1 MTGDGDPTTVRRVG
15 KSESAF
21 RTISEVAD
29 DLDVPQHVLRF
40 WESKFPQVK
49 PLKRGGG
56 RRYYRP
62 EDVALLRR
70 IRDLLYS
77 EGYTIKGVQKL
88 LREGGHKESATRAE
102 PELQLPCPLRPG
114 QAARPKARP
123 KTISLSWTMAR
134 KRGGRPGTMPF
145 RRRRSRSPAFQ
156 PEPWELELLLRRVTD
171 AKFTASA
178 EREVVSHQRQC
189 FFRRSGSPAKPL
201 VWHMFRVSLTRS
213 ERSAAR

>member
-1 MTGDGDPTTVRRVG
+1 MSTDGELPLVRRSG

-29 DLDVPQHVLRF
+29 ELDVPQHVLRF

-88 LREGGHKESATRAE
+88 LREGGHKEPGATKADADLSV
-102 PELQLPCPLRPG
+102 PEDLQLPMDD
-114 QAARPKARP
+114 
-123 KTISLSWTMAR
+123 LSDI
-134 KRGGRPGTMPF
+134 
-145 RRRRSRSPAFQ
+145 
-156 PEPWELELLLRRVTD
+156 PEMDDGEEGDDVPELVEGDDESAPESVGEVRFSAETRHELELLLKDLEQLRGLLQPR
-171 AKFTASA
+171 
-178 EREVVSHQRQC
+178 
-189 FFRRSGSPAKPL
+189 
-201 VWHMFRVSLTRS
+201 
-213 ERSAAR
+213 

>member
-1 MTGDGDPTTVRRVG
+1 MTGDGETNSVRRVG

-29 DLDVPQHVLRF
+29 ELDVPQHVLRF

-49 PLKRGGG
+49 PMKRGGG

-88 LREGGHKESATRAE
+88 LREGGHKEPVGRAE
-102 PELQLPCPLRPG
+102 AEPQLPLPTASPPDCTPSSPEAQETVFVAVDDGEDHAKVEPSAEEEPHQEQFSSVERG
-114 QAARPKARP
+114 FDA
-123 KTISLSWTMAR
+123 KTR
-134 KRGGRPGTMPF
+134 
-145 RRRRSRSPAFQ
+145 
-156 PEPWELELLLRRVTD
+156 EELELLLEELLQM
-171 AKFTASA
+171 KNLLQ
-178 EREVVSHQRQC
+178 QRAC
-189 FFRRSGSPAKPL
+189 
-201 VWHMFRVSLTRS
+201 
-213 ERSAAR
+213 